1 MGVVHV
7 TAGPTK
13 QELIAGLKSTGEA
26 LVARLSKMDDAALA
40 LGRYENGWNARQ
52 ILAHVA
58 SIEWTYKR
66 LVENAKQPRATAR
79 PERAPEASAP
89 AGGNPIDDYNA
100 RQVARRADKTVK
112 ELLQE
117 FKENRAGTIAAVES
131 CDEALLSQPTRSAG
145 GAEGTLAQVLEFVAV
160 RHVEQHTRDI
170 VGS

>member
-1 MGVVHV
+1 MPTKAELIQALRATGDDLVK
-7 TAGPTK
+7 TAG
-13 QELIAGLKSTGEA
+13 
-26 LVARLSKMDDAALA
+26 RLDATAFEQ
-40 LGRYENGWNARQ
+40 GRYENGWNVKQ

-66 LVENAKQPRATAR
+66 LVENAKQPRASAR
-79 PERAPEASAP
+79 PERAPEPPAP

-112 ELLQE
+112 ELLLE

-160 RHVEQHTRDI
+160 RHVEQHTRDM
-170 VGS
+170 VS